1 MRFIPTRVH
10 GLIDYIWG
18 LLVGTAPW
26 TFGFADNAPATYIA
40 LVFGIG
46 AILYSL
52 ATNYEVGLFPALP
65 VPVHLALDVVAGAVL
80 AISPWT
86 FGFAGRVFWPHL
98 LFGLFSVV
106 AGLTTETKP
115 RSSDRIASER
125 LARTEQ

>member
-26 TFGFADNAPATYIA
+26 IFGFADNGPATYVAWI
-40 LVFGIG
+40 FGVG

-52 ATNYEVGLFPALP
+52 GTNYELGLLP
-65 VPVHLALDVVAGAVL
+65 VVSMPVHLILDVAGGAIL
-80 AISPWT
+80 AASPWI
-86 FGFAGRVFWPHL
+86 FGFSDRVFWPHL

-106 AGLTTETKP
+106 AGLTTEKET
-115 RSSDRIASER
+115 RSPDRIASER
-125 LARTEQ
+125 LTRGAE

>member
-18 LLVGTAPW
+18 LVVGTAPW
-26 TFGFADNAPATYIA
+26 VFGFADNGPATYVA
-40 LVFGIG
+40 WAFGVG

-52 ATNYEVGLFPALP
+52 LTDYEVGLLP
-65 VPVHLALDVVAGAVL
+65 VIPVRIHLPLDVVAGAVF
-80 AISPWT
+80 AASPWI

-106 AGLTTETKP
+106 AGLTTETIP
-115 RSSDRIASER
+115 RSPDRTARER
-125 LARTEQ
+125 L